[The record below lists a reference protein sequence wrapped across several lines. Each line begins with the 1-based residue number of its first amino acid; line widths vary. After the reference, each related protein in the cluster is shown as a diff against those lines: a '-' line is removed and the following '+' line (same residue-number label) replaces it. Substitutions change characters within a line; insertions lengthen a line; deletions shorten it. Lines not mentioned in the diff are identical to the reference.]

1 MVLTADYIGPTG
13 PATTGFIR
21 VTRDGGSAAKM
32 IPTSNFLNIDFNSLV
47 ATSFSNNRDDA
58 NFTMEQKRLR
68 ILDMMK
74 DGKVS
79 KGANISGSVYEIMS
93 QGDPRPPPRDAFP
106 RLGEIENK
114 FDAIMVSKMK
124 PWSWPK
130 ISKLS
135 RLAPLLPQ
143 KVVNKESGLDAQ
155 YFIDAPI
162 FCGDFAN
169 EVVDPAGRSPIGP
182 GDIVFPNNDEP
193 LNLTENFF
201 TFFGFS
207 SGCSVEATRRD
218 NGSYTFVIVL
228 PGLTPINAQVT
239 REGTFNIDWFQG
251 NVQKNNFISLGKNGR
266 DPGIPIKRGLLI
278 TKEMGD
284 VLQVLIMFLWTL
296 FNLGRPY
303 TMTTCDKV
311 VMLQCILLNLNCV
324 LTSAIKDS
332 GVKLRQIYE
341 FRPIT
346 DPRARAV
353 ENFVNEKRKI
363 FEQNALFISGFAALK
378 ARPDTNIYIAG
389 DAPRTFSSEFYEII
403 ERELT
408 AINEILTA
416 LGYAPTDSPA
426 AIDALTERMKKSFL
440 FNLFIRKPTN
450 QLKMTLAKKY
460 TEQDDLWRGRFQSA
474 LPNYG
479 RDPFYSIGKTPR
491 FLTSRGGGLLQKG
504 GGQDLDPI
512 EEKLF
517 EFLEYD
523 LTPAWYYDP
532 DIVEQTNPG
541 VPEEDAIFQMVPVD
555 LYTTLNEQIMYF
567 LQQKRLENFFY
578 EFVNEL
584 YFKFYLNNAV
594 AYDDEL
600 NALIDYI
607 IANDIIIPIQAPP
620 QIQAPPF
627 ALAGPE
633 QPGAEVPERQFMK
646 PSEVPYGV
654 QSFIGTELP
663 RQGVFQTGPPLAF
676 QEPQPSIT
684 FNQPPQPQK
693 YKGLFSFSDQVL
705 RPSGLSSSSFDISAF
720 GPRPSSLRRE
730 GIFSPRNFISDHQ
743 RTKRSLSEDFEDGS
757 QEEMDLEDRE
767 NNKRLRGSSVK
778 AGGKRRT
785 IKKRRKQ
792 KKSAKKRK
800 NKKTRKPKRKVR
812 RTRKNKL

>member
-1 MVLTADYIGPTG
+1 MVLIADYVGPIAG
-13 PATTGFIR
+13 ARTGFIR
-21 VTRDGGSAAKM
+21 VTRDDGSAAKM
-32 IPTSNFLNIDFNSLV
+32 IPTSNFLNIDFNNLA

-79 KGANISGSVYEIMS
+79 NGANISGSVHQIMS
-93 QGDPRPPPRDAFP
+93 QGDERPSQPDAFT
-106 RLGEIENK
+106 RLGEIEDK
-114 FDAIMVSKMK
+114 FDAIMDPKMK

-135 RLAPLLPQ
+135 KLVPLLPQ

-155 YFIDAPI
+155 FFVDDPI

-169 EVVDPAGRSPIGP
+169 EIVDPAGRSPIRP
-182 GDIVFPNNDEP
+182 QKDIVFPNNEEP

-201 TFFGFS
+201 TFFGFPM
-207 SGCSVEATRRD
+207 GCSVEATRRN
-218 NGSYTFVIVL
+218 NGSYTFVIRL
-228 PGLTPINAQVT
+228 PELTNTITAQVT
-239 REGTFNIDWFQG
+239 REGAFTIDWFQG
-251 NVQKNNFISLGKNGR
+251 NVQKNNFIANGKNGSV
-266 DPGIPIKRGLLI
+266 PGISIKRGLLI

-296 FNLGRPY
+296 FNLETPY

-346 DPRARAV
+346 DPRARAI

-363 FEQNALFISGFAALK
+363 LEQNALFISGFTALK

-408 AINEILTA
+408 AINQILNA
-416 LGYAPTDSPA
+416 FGPAVAASPA
-426 AIDALTERMKKSFL
+426 AIDALTEQMKKSFL

-460 TEQDDLWRGRFQSA
+460 TEQDTLWVNNALWPEGQFQSA

-491 FLTSRGGGLLQKG
+491 FLTSRGGGLVQKG
-504 GGQDLDPI
+504 GGQDLDSTQ
-512 EEKLF
+512 EKFF

-523 LTPAWYYDP
+523 FGPAWYFDP
-532 DIVEQTNPG
+532 DIVEQINPG
-541 VPEEDAIFQMVPVD
+541 VPEEDAIFETVPVD
-555 LYTTLNEQIMYF
+555 LYTTLNDQIMDF
-567 LQQKRLENFFY
+567 LQQKGLENFFY

-584 YFKFYLNNAV
+584 YFRFYLNNAV
-594 AYDDEL
+594 AYDEEL

-607 IANDIIIPIQAPP
+607 IANDIVIPVQSPAQIQASAPIQAPEQVQAQP
-620 QIQAPPF
+620 QEGQHINPLPIYQPPSIVPVNPIFAQSGVPSVVPTPSLFAPPPVF
-627 ALAGPE
+627 E
-633 QPGAEVPERQFMK
+633 QPPPTFF
-646 PSEVPYGV
+646 PPTFNFSNPTN
-654 QSFIGTELP
+654 FI
-663 RQGVFQTGPPLAF
+663 QM
-676 QEPQPSIT
+676 PQPDR
-684 FNQPPQPQK
+684 
-693 YKGLFSFSDQVL
+693 G
-705 RPSGLSSSSFDISAF
+705 
-720 GPRPSSLRRE
+720 
-730 GIFSPRNFISDHQ
+730 
-743 RTKRSLSEDFEDGS
+743 TKRGRSLDYDFGF
-757 QEEMDLEDRE
+757 E
-767 NNKRLRGSSVK
+767 NDPLKNFQRPITV
-778 AGGKRRT
+778 GGKRRT
-785 IKKRRKQ
+785 LKRRRKQ
-792 KKSAKKRK
+792 KKTKARKHNKKSKKSKRK
-800 NKKTRKPKRKVR
+800 SRK
-812 RTRKNKL
+812 TRKNK